1 METNPSS
8 LGMREKYQLS
18 HDQPRVIVVI
28 GGAGKERARR
38 ERNETRRAWPEVART
53 LTVRVM
59 SDPRSK
65 RPRFNLRFF
74 QNTSVKQWV
83 SNGVI
88 SVSEEEFHVSP
99 KEQCTHSMKLPHRI
113 RLRVSLSHFVRMRD
127 ARRGISFEVRVTD
140 VIYWKLQAYAGQ
152 REVNLCINVRRYEN
166 TSLLLRRRGINSD
179 TMLYE
184 LKGYLDVL
192 PPLLNEMIR
201 QRIVSKF
208 ALVPKMLGPCGAG
221 TLQPLLCR
229 LCLNCPQLTEL
240 VLKDSVKGSDT
251 MAFIGKTCHRLRLLD
266 ITGSRVVCSDL
277 IRLCVRSPHRAL
289 QDFTANSTEQ
299 NVYDYDLNPLC
310 QTLEVVSLE
319 STRVKIKGGVFV
331 MKAMPNLES
340 LGNFLYTA
348 AALKKIYG
356 LRGKP
361 KPCFKLK
368 KITVPISLECGA
380 LFLSS
385 ATRLRNVEITKIRDV
400 TDGLFEEW
408 LRLNPLE
415 HLESLMLRY
424 VELTRDSVN
433 LLLSR
438 CPRLTRLGE
447 LGGWDIRSWECRRLK
462 DLILR
467 ENYALH
473 LVLYTRTSL
482 NIGDIISDN
491 GNSEESGMEWD

>member
-1 METNPSS
+1 MA
-8 LGMREKYQLS
+8 Q
-18 HDQPRVIVVI
+18 
-28 GGAGKERARR
+28 
-38 ERNETRRAWPEVART
+38 
-53 LTVRVM
+53 VM
-59 SDPRSK
+59 S
-65 RPRFNLRFF
+65 
-74 QNTSVKQWV
+74 
-83 SNGVI
+83 
-88 SVSEEEFHVSP
+88 
-99 KEQCTHSMKLPHRI
+99 
-113 RLRVSLSHFVRMRD
+113 
-127 ARRGISFEVRVTD
+127 
-140 VIYWKLQAYAGQ
+140 
-152 REVNLCINVRRYEN
+152 
-166 TSLLLRRRGINSD
+166 
-179 TMLYE
+179 
-184 LKGYLDVL
+184 VL
-192 PPLLNEMIR
+192 NR
-201 QRIVSKF
+201 F

-368 KITVPISLECGA
+368 KILSTFKMLRSLALENIYHTDLMEALKYTPHLIELEITVPISLECGA

>member
-1 METNPSS
+1 MA
-8 LGMREKYQLS
+8 Q
-18 HDQPRVIVVI
+18 
-28 GGAGKERARR
+28 
-38 ERNETRRAWPEVART
+38 
-53 LTVRVM
+53 VM
-59 SDPRSK
+59 S
-65 RPRFNLRFF
+65 
-74 QNTSVKQWV
+74 
-83 SNGVI
+83 
-88 SVSEEEFHVSP
+88 
-99 KEQCTHSMKLPHRI
+99 
-113 RLRVSLSHFVRMRD
+113 
-127 ARRGISFEVRVTD
+127 
-140 VIYWKLQAYAGQ
+140 
-152 REVNLCINVRRYEN
+152 
-166 TSLLLRRRGINSD
+166 
-179 TMLYE
+179 
-184 LKGYLDVL
+184 VL
-192 PPLLNEMIR
+192 NR
-201 QRIVSKF
+201 F

-310 QTLEVVSLE
+310 QTLEIVLLE
-319 STRVKIKGGVFV
+319 NTRVKIKGGVFV

-368 KITVPISLECGA
+368 KAFYRGPSTAKLQVLANCCPLLESLYFGSNEVRRICPRILSTFKMLRSLALENIYHTDLMEALKYTPHLIELEVYSSVDFGIVGQFCPLLEKLKVGKEPLRAVTLPSDDTKLYSRLQDLKITVPISLECGA
-380 LFLSS
+380 LFMSR
-385 ATRLRNVEITKIRDV
+385 ATQLRNVEITKIRDV

-491 GNSEESGMEWD
+491 VNSEESGMEWD